1 MARNLLVSWIRDAH
15 AMELALEPVL
25 ENHAKD
31 ADGVMTDVSARDRQH
46 AAETRQHADRMRQ
59 ALEHLGE
66 STSTMKSALSAL
78 FGQVQSVSTGMFSDE
93 LMKNALSDY
102 AAEQFEIACYRA
114 LVAAAEEIGE
124 SRVATL
130 CRANLQE
137 DEAMARWIDSQLPR
151 FVRETLATHSAG
163 SRR

>member
-1 MARNLLVSWIRDAH
+1 MATNLLVSWIRDAH

-31 ADGVMTDVSARDRQH
+31 AESVMTDVSARDRQH

-59 ALEHLGE
+59 ALEQLGE
-66 STSTMKSALSAL
+66 SPSTVKSTLSSL
-78 FGQVQSVSTGMFSDE
+78 FGHLQSVSTGMFSDE

-102 AAEQFEIACYRA
+102 AAEQFEVACYRS
-114 LVAAAEEIGE
+114 LIAAAEELGE
-124 SRVATL
+124 DRVAAL

-137 DEAMARWIDSQLPR
+137 DEAMARWLESQLPR
-151 FVRETLATHSAG
+151 FVRETMATHAG

>member
-1 MARNLLVSWIRDAH
+1 MAKNLLVSWIRDAH

-25 ENHAKD
+25 ENHARD
-31 ADGVMTDVSARDRQH
+31 AEGVMPDVSARDRQH

-59 ALEHLGE
+59 ALEELNE
-66 STSTMKSALSAL
+66 SPSTMKSALSAL
-78 FGQVQSVSTGMFSDE
+78 FGQVQSVSTGLFSDE

-102 AAEQFEIACYRA
+102 AAEQFEIACYRS
-114 LVAAAEEIGE
+114 LVVAAEELGDA
-124 SRVATL
+124 RVAAL

-137 DEAMARWIDSQLPR
+137 DEAMARWLETQLPR
-151 FVRETLATHSAG
+151 FVRETLAMDSAG

>member
-1 MARNLLVSWIRDAH
+1 MAKNLLVSWIRDAH

-25 ENHAKD
+25 ENHARD
-31 ADGVMTDVSARDRQH
+31 AEGVMPDVSARDRQH

-59 ALEHLGE
+59 ALDELGE
-66 STSTMKSALSAL
+66 STSTMKSALSTL
-78 FGQVQSVSTGMFSDE
+78 FGQVHGVSTGIFSDE

-102 AAEQFEIACYRA
+102 ATEHFEIACYRS
-114 LVAAAEEIGE
+114 LVAAAEELGE
-124 SRVATL
+124 TRVAAL

-137 DEAMARWIDSQLPR
+137 DEEMARWVETQLPR
-151 FVRETLATHSAG
+151 FARETLITDSAG